1 MKTKKLLAL
10 VLAAVMMLAMTACL
24 QNNAPASNDSAAPA
38 ATDAQPADSGAAAA
52 PATTV
57 GADGAPAITSTDK
70 IDIIWSHN
78 SPESSAGH
86 KIALKFK
93 EEMETRSGGN
103 ITVTIYANG
112 ELGSV
117 PENDQALREGSIQI
131 GSGTSG
137 GLIDKRL
144 SYFDAP
150 NLVSS
155 NEQALAMIGRDTDLF
170 KYTAGIYNDM
180 GLQVLSLVPGG
191 FRETSSNKEIR
202 SFDDL
207 KGLKIR
213 TLENPTAIAYWQ
225 SWGCNP
231 TPVPF
236 SDLYLALQQ
245 GLVEAQENAYNTISS
260 SKLYEQQKYIV
271 NTHHVIMW
279 SGIYMNKAFYDSLPD
294 DYRALL
300 DWVCVNV
307 MDSYAYERNIADND
321 EALQVMKDAGLEVI
335 DLAEED
341 YAKMREAAAP
351 AYELIRNDVGD
362 EAMNILEAA
371 IAAANG

>member
-1 MKTKKLLAL
+1 MKTKKLLAI

-24 QNNAPASNDSAAPA
+24 QNNAPASNGGETS
-38 ATDAQPADSGAAAA
+38 TEAQPAESSTDAA
-52 PATTV
+52 PATTT
-57 GADGAPAITSTDK
+57 GSDGAPAITSTDK

-103 ITVTIYANG
+103 ITVNIYANG

-231 TPVPF
+231 TPVAF

-279 SGIYMNKAFYDSLPD
+279 SGIYMNKAFHDSLPD

-300 DWVCVNV
+300 DWVCINV

-335 DLAEED
+335 DLTEED

>member
-1 MKTKKLLAL
+1 
-10 VLAAVMMLAMTACL
+10 
-24 QNNAPASNDSAAPA
+24 
-38 ATDAQPADSGAAAA
+38 
-52 PATTV
+52 
-57 GADGAPAITSTDK
+57 
-70 IDIIWSHN
+70 
-78 SPESSAGH
+78 
-86 KIALKFK
+86 
-93 EEMETRSGGN
+93 METRSNGN

-202 SFDDL
+202 SFEDL

-225 SWGCNP
+225 AWGCNP
-231 TPVPF
+231 TPVAF

-335 DLAEED
+335 DLTEED

>member
-24 QNNAPASNDSAAPA
+24 QNKAPETTTPAPA
-38 ATDAQPADSGAAAA
+38 ATENQPAATA
-52 PATTV
+52 PA
-57 GADGAPAITSTDK
+57 ASDDGAPAITSTTPVN
-70 IDIIWSHN
+70 IIWSHN
-78 SPESSAGH
+78 SPEASAGH
-86 KIALKFK
+86 KVALKFK
-93 EEMETRSGGN
+93 EEIESRSNGL
-103 ITVTIYANG
+103 ITVQIFANG

-117 PENDQALREGSIQI
+117 PENDQALREGTVQLNA
-131 GSGTSG
+131 GTSG
-137 GLIDKRL
+137 GLVDKRL

-155 NEQALAMIGRDTDLF
+155 NEQALKMIARDGELF
-170 KYTAGIYNDM
+170 QFTQSLYESM
-180 GLQVLSLVPGG
+180 GLKVLSLVPGG

-202 SFDDL
+202 SFEDL
-207 KGLKIR
+207 AGLKIR

-245 GLVEAQENAYNTISS
+245 GLVEAQENAYNTITSA
-260 SKLYEQQKYIV
+260 KLYEQQKYIV

-279 SGIYMNKAFYDSLPD
+279 SGIYMNKAFYDNLPE
-294 DYRALL
+294 DYRALI

-307 MDSYAYERNIADND
+307 MDDYAYEINESENAA
-321 EALQVMKDAGLEVI
+321 ALQQMKDAGLEVI
-335 DLAEED
+335 DLSEED
-341 YAKMREAAAP
+341 YTKMREAAAP

-362 EAMNILEAA
+362 EAMSILEAA